1 MFPIAELHC
10 IVTMIEN
17 SRICEKIYTWRSKK
31 NKCPRLKF
39 KKLIKKIMSEM
50 RPLGAFILNWT
61 DDSINILENYGYVNY
76 ETNNEIY
83 KEIYNVAVY
92 KFKTRH
98 RLVDNLYFYDN
109 IYEPNY
115 DLNTYHHLDFYVT
128 NNNKLIN
135 TNIYSSGFSSLQ

>member
-39 KKLIKKIMSEM
+39 KKLIKKIMSEI
-50 RPLGAFILNWT
+50 RPLGAFISNWT
-61 DDSINILENYGYVNY
+61 DHSINILENYGYVNY
-76 ETNNEIY
+76 ETNSEM
-83 KEIYNVAVY
+83 YNNLIVY
-92 KFKTRH
+92 KFKTKH

-109 IYEPNY
+109 MYKPKY
-115 DLNTYHHLDFYVT
+115 DLNTYHHLVFYVT
-128 NNNKLIN
+128 NNNKLVN
-135 TNIYSSGFSSLQ
+135 TNVYSTGFSS